1 MEGWERGEVDVDV
14 NGRRIVGGGTIV
26 GIICAVV
33 VCLNSYSVTFEL
45 YEDVCHVYSMLN

>member
-33 VCLNSYSVTFEL
+33 VCLNSYSMTFEL